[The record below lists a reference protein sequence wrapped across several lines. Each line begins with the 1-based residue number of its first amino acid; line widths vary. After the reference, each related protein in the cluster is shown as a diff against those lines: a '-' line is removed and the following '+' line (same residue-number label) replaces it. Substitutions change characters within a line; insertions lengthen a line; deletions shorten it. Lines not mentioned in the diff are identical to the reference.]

1 MENGNTARS
10 VPQSWNWPTF
20 GHSRGFCSFNYKRS
34 TIAHFWIPN
43 WQISQTKFLC
53 NFSRT
58 LNEQKLK
65 CIKWRRNYTRE
76 NKIISDRRTFLIL
89 QGFLPF
95 EICMGPVTGHAYSG
109 VWSVSRY
116 GPYLLFSSPGSM
128 SRSSWYASPHCQS
141 KKHFS
146 FTFAFHGHSWYFTS
160 SQP

>member
-1 MENGNTARS
+1 MVIQRAVSPSLEIGPHLATPGGFAVSITNALQLRIFEFQIGRFHKRNSFAISAGLWTNK
-10 VPQSWNWPTF
+10 NW
-20 GHSRGFCSFNYKRS
+20 
-34 TIAHFWIPN
+34 
-43 WQISQTKFLC
+43 
-53 NFSRT
+53 
-58 LNEQKLK
+58 K

-76 NKIISDRRTFLIL
+76 NKIISDRWTLLIL